1 MSSVESLLQPNN
13 FSIYCRS
20 LNGYTPEP
28 GPIGPTG
35 AGPTGGTG
43 PTGATGATGLTG
55 NGGGAVG
62 ATGAT
67 GQTGAT
73 GPNSL
78 GPNGPDGPTGPAGNS
93 TSSTAALEIITG
105 KYSKYTTVVTGAT
118 GPVQTIVNFYPFPG
132 SSGVNTAYY
141 IEATVSGQWS
151 NGNYTS
157 VIFNFGFSADVNGN
171 MINNSSLN
179 PRTQIIYTLQGT
191 NPSNGVNAVF
201 PGDGSVRIVGNDST
215 HTINWLVSYNITY
228 VSL

>member
-1 MSSVESLLQPNN
+1 
-13 FSIYCRS
+13 

-35 AGPTGGTG
+35 PGPTG
-43 PTGATGATGLTG
+43 PTGPSGPTGATGLTG

-93 TSSTAALEIITG
+93 TATIAGIQAITG
-105 KYSKYTTVVTGAT
+105 KYSTYTTVVTGAT
-118 GPVQTIVNFYPFPG
+118 GPVQTIVNFYPFVGPT
-132 SSGVNTAYY
+132 GVNTAYY
-141 IEATVSGQWS
+141 IEATVSGRWS

-157 VIFNFGFSADVNGN
+157 VIFNLGFSTDVNGN
-171 MINNSSLN
+171 MINNVNLY
-179 PRTQIIYTLQGT
+179 PKTAIIYNLQGN
-191 NPSNGVNAVF
+191 NPSNGVIATF
-201 PGDGSVRIVGNDST
+201 PGDGTARIVGGDNT
-215 HTINWLVSYNITY
+215 YAINWTVSYNITY
-228 VSL
+228 TYF